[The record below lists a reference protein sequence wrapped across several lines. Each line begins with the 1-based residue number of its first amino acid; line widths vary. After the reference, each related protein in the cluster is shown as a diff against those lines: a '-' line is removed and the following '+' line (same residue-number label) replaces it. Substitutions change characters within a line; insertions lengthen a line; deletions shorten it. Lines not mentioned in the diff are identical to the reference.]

1 MPVPVYNEGMTQTNV
16 PRDEVEAAL
25 LTRRELGPDYEPAIV
40 DSLVERIDQAVAY
53 RVQQEL
59 QQRRAPAP
67 VPEPEPTPSR
77 NRHSNRSL
85 ALAIISVLVAVPVTA
100 ATATTDGVG
109 WIFYLA
115 ILAFVLMINVVYVN
129 GGRRG

>member
-1 MPVPVYNEGMTQTNV
+1 MPVYNEDMTQTNV

-25 LTRRELGPDYEPAIV
+25 LTRRELGPEYEPAIV

-59 QQRRAPAP
+59 QQRRMPAP
-67 VPEPEPTPSR
+67 VPEPEPAPSR
-77 NRHSNRSL
+77 NRHPNGSL
-85 ALAIISVLVAVPVTA
+85 ALAIVSVVMAVPISA
-100 ATATTDGVG
+100 AAASVDGIG
-109 WIFYLA
+109 WLFSLA
-115 ILAFVLMINVVYVN
+115 ILAFVLLINVVYVN

>member
-1 MPVPVYNEGMTQTNV
+1 MTQTNV

-40 DSLVERIDQAVAY
+40 DSLVERIDQAVAF

-59 QQRRAPAP
+59 QHARPAPPPPPEPARAP
-67 VPEPEPTPSR
+67 TR
-77 NRHSNRSL
+77 NAYANRSL

-100 ATATTDGVG
+100 AAVSTSG
-109 WIFYLA
+109 WAFCVVV
-115 ILAFVLMINVVYVN
+115 LAFVLGINVVYAN
-129 GGRRG
+129 GGRR

>member
-1 MPVPVYNEGMTQTNV
+1 MTQTNV

-59 QQRRAPAP
+59 QQRRPPAPA
-67 VPEPEPTPSR
+67 PEPEPTPSR
-77 NRHSNRSL
+77 NGHSNRSL
-85 ALAIISVLVAVPVTA
+85 ALAITSVLVAVPVSA
-100 ATATTDGVG
+100 AAASVDGIG
-109 WIFYLA
+109 WLFAIA
-115 ILAFVLMINVVYVN
+115 ILGFVLMINVVYVN
-129 GGRRG
+129 GGPRR